1 MKRLDFTI
9 IVWIGLII
17 LGYIFPSYLI
27 GLKDGQD
34 KCRKEAIEKGFAHY
48 EVNSSGKTEFHWK
61 NPMQSIENIDKL
73 VRISL

>member
-1 MKRLDFTI
+1 MNRLNI
-9 IVWIGLII
+9 GIVTTGLIVLI
-17 LGYIFPSYLI
+17 LLSYSI
-27 GLKDGQD
+27 GDIHGRN
-34 KCRKEAIEKGFAHY
+34 KCKKEAIEKGFAYY